1 MIATRVAR
9 KATLSAVSAV
19 ALTAVA
25 LFTSGCTGF
34 TDAVHSDTIP
44 TTGAAIQGIVHGGR
58 QPIVGAHVYLY
69 AVGSGGYGAGATSL
83 LNSSVVT
90 NNPGF
95 EGQDGSSNYYVITNG
110 SGSFTITGDY
120 PCTGNP
126 LVYLLASGGNSIDS
140 TGSTD
145 ANSATMLAAPLGACS
160 SLSSGTTVTINEVTT
175 AATAIALGQFF
186 ITSPTAAPTDNI
198 GTSSTNS
205 VGLTNAFATVNN
217 LVNTSTGVAGATTSP
232 LTGSGGSVTVAPET
246 SKLNTIANILAA
258 CVNTT
263 GTIGSPSTN
272 CSNLFSYVKTA
283 SGTAPTDTLEAAV
296 YMSLNPTSNN
306 SGGSTTNLAA
316 LYTLGQTGT
325 PPFAGVGTQPTDWTV
340 GILYTDGTTSLLD
353 PQNVAA
359 DASGNIWVV
368 NHNSTTTG
376 NLTELSPT
384 GSPVLNVSTI
394 GGTSMTALQP
404 RNEAID
410 TNGNVWI
417 AAATSPGGIFQYN
430 TGTPGSS
437 LVIADSKSPYG
448 IAIDGSNN
456 VFVTHESSSSTY
468 TVYEFLGG
476 NLVASTSE
484 VQYPPYK
491 VGGTT
496 LQQPEY
502 AAIDTSGNVW
512 MTNGSST
519 SGLYNNIFQMSA
531 FNGGTGGVCTV
542 FPCNVASDSSLAE
555 TYTNVPSATGS
566 IPTLN
571 EAWGIAAGPSGV
583 MWTPNTTGLTLTQMT
598 STTNGTDFGSAT
610 SLTAPSYVAVDGA
623 GNVWVSNKSSSPGS
637 VSEFFGTGTSLTTPA
652 LGAIMSPISGTT
664 PFNVVGYSHVG
675 IVQAQGITLDPSG
688 NVWVAN
694 QTATTGGVF
703 EIVGAGA
710 PTVTPIALAL
720 KNGKVGALP

>member
-1 MIATRVAR
+1 
-9 KATLSAVSAV
+9 
-19 ALTAVA
+19 
-25 LFTSGCTGF
+25 
-34 TDAVHSDTIP
+34 
-44 TTGAAIQGIVHGGR
+44 
-58 QPIVGAHVYLY
+58 
-69 AVGSGGYGAGATSL
+69 
-83 LNSSVVT
+83 
-90 NNPGF
+90 
-95 EGQDGSSNYYVITNG
+95 VI
-110 SGSFTITGDY
+110 
-120 PCTGNP
+120 
-126 LVYLLASGGNSIDS
+126 
-140 TGSTD
+140 
-145 ANSATMLAAPLGACS
+145 
-160 SLSSGTTVTINEVTT
+160 
-175 AATAIALGQFF
+175 
-186 ITSPTAAPTDNI
+186 
-198 GTSSTNS
+198 
-205 VGLTNAFATVNN
+205 
-217 LVNTSTGVAGATTSP
+217 
-232 LTGSGGSVTVAPET
+232 
-246 SKLNTIANILAA
+246 
-258 CVNTT
+258 
-263 GTIGSPSTN
+263 
-272 CSNLFSYVKTA
+272 
-283 SGTAPTDTLEAAV
+283 
-296 YMSLNPTSNN
+296 
-306 SGGSTTNLAA
+306 
-316 LYTLGQTGT
+316 
-325 PPFAGVGTQPTDWTV
+325 
-340 GILYTDGTTSLLD
+340 
-353 PQNVAA
+353 
-359 DASGNIWVV
+359 
-368 NHNSTTTG
+368 
-376 NLTELSPT
+376 
-384 GSPVLNVSTI
+384 NVSTI
-394 GGTSMTALQP
+394 GGTIMTALQP

-417 AAATSPGGIFQYN
+417 VAATSPGGIFQYN

-476 NLVASTSE
+476 NLVSTSE

-555 TYTNVPSATGS
+555 TYTNVLSATGS

-583 MWTPNTTGLTLTQMT
+583 MWTPNTAGLTLTQMT
-598 STTNGTDFGSAT
+598 STTSGTNYGSSA

-637 VSEFFGTGTSLTTPA
+637 VSEFSSGGAILSPTTGTS
-652 LGAIMSPISGTT
+652 S
-664 PFNVVGYSHVG
+664 VVGFSHVG
-675 IVQAQGITLDPSG
+675 IVQAQGVTLDPSG

-703 EIVGAGA
+703 EIVGAAA

-720 KNGKVGALP
+720 KNSKVGALP

>member
-44 TTGAAIQGIVHGGR
+44 TTGAALQGIVHGGR
-58 QPIVGAHVYLY
+58 QPIVGAHVYL
-69 AVGSGGYGAGATSL
+69 AAAGSGGYGVAATSGPSGTASL
-83 LNSSVVT
+83 LNVNVTTNEPTTSGHDTNGYYVVT
-90 NNPGF
+90 GAGGGF
-95 EGQDGSSNYYVITNG
+95 SIGNGGG
-110 SGSFTITGDY
+110 SGSSFDY
-120 PCTGNP
+120 TCPSSST
-126 LVYLLASGGNSIDS
+126 LVYLLASGGDS
-140 TGSTD
+140 TGSG
-145 ANSATMLAAPLGACS
+145 ANSATMLAAPLGQCG
-160 SLSSGTTVTINEVTT
+160 SLSSSTYVTVNEVTT
-175 AATAIALGQFF
+175 AATALALGQF
-186 ITSPTAAPTDNI
+186 ILTDSPFI
-198 GTSSTNS
+198 GTSSTNTT
-205 VGLTNAFATVNN
+205 GLANAFATVNN
-217 LVNTSTGVAGATTSP
+217 LVNISTGVAGATTSP
-232 LTGSGGSVTVAPET
+232 LTGGGCTGCSITVAPET
-246 SKLNTIANILAA
+246 AKLNTIANILAA

-263 GTIGSPSTN
+263 GSSSAACTA
-272 CSNLFSYVKTA
+272 LFGATSA
-283 SGTAPTDTLEAAV
+283 TDTFGAAV
-296 YMSLNPTSNN
+296 AMSLNPTTS
-306 SGGSTTNLAA
+306 LASLYA
-316 LYTLGQTGT
+316 LQTGT
-325 PPFAGVGTQPTDWTV
+325 SPFTGVGTQPTDWTV

-384 GSPVLNVSTI
+384 GSPVINVSTI
-394 GGTSMTALQP
+394 GGTIMTALQP

-417 AAATSPGGIFQYN
+417 VAATSPGGIFQYN

-476 NLVASTSE
+476 NLVSTSE

-555 TYTNVPSATGS
+555 TYTNVLSATGS

-583 MWTPNTTGLTLTQMT
+583 MWTPNTAGLTLTQMT
-598 STTNGTDFGSAT
+598 STTSGTNYGSSA

-623 GNVWVSNKSSSPGS
+623 GNVWVSNKNGTVGSVPGS
-637 VSEFFGTGTSLTTPA
+637 VSEFFGTGTSSTTPA
-652 LGAIMSPISGTT
+652 LGTPLSPTGTT
-664 PFNVVGYSHVG
+664 VGFAHMG
-675 IVQAQGITLDPSG
+675 LQTGQGITLDPSG

-694 QTATTGGVF
+694 QVASAGAGVGVF